1 MFDSVELCMP
11 RRNSCIAYEIGR
23 NQTYMRLHFRIAV
36 YVLRLKTIPVFTG
49 AGFSVS
55 VTSAAECKAVP
66 LIEASL
72 RIVRCFIFKLKSKY
86 NNNLS
91 LR

>member
-1 MFDSVELCMP
+1 MFDSVELCMRMRSVETRLICGFTSGLP
-11 RRNSCIAYEIGR
+11 
-23 NQTYMRLHFRIAV
+23 YMF
-36 YVLRLKTIPVFTG
+36 LRLKTIPVFTG

-72 RIVRCFIFKLKSKY
+72 RIVRCFIFKLKNKY